1 MSLRPLGPQSLGD
14 DESGFGLIDTL
25 VAMMVLGL
33 MLIMSIPAV
42 LVAQSAVRRA
52 DALDALRSSAQ
63 GQIEEIRALD
73 FGDVGSPG
81 GSPEGIV
88 ATDRTITVDGVDIRL
103 QTNIRWEG
111 AASGLAMVDQDGDG
125 TPELGDGVAG
135 FRNIGVDYK
144 AVTVT
149 ASRVDEPTRTYE
161 ATTIVTPDDLAS
173 SGSSAVLVTV
183 VRDEPPA
190 SPSVTTD
197 YPTTYLIYPDARW
210 LVTSTPDRRDQSFV
224 DFADP
229 DQIFDVRLGFTSADF
244 DDGVWRLN
252 QAYAVAAGHDFLA
265 TTAVTVYKM
274 ITLDIELVDV
284 AGVPV
289 SDASITISGPSAAT
303 TRLDPADMV
312 SPGRYVVTVDDGG
325 TPLKWGSY
333 SVAVAA
339 PEKGAASVSFD
350 APTGYPGDLVHEQRI
365 TLFDQSAD
373 ISKVQIAVDDGR
385 GWEVGEVDVAVA
397 SPTLGA
403 IGLTTDVDGLV
414 EVDLPEG
421 ETATL
426 TFTSS
431 RGFEDTVVA
440 VTPIG
445 ATHSLPVS
453 LDVSSGDKVAHVYAR
468 MTVGHFTVRPGSGD
482 WDQDLRMEPSSSDR
496 VSVVV
501 DDSDPS
507 WVFRSW
513 CDDSSIFR
521 ERTKRFSPMNDP
533 DLLRV
538 DRWWGC

>member
-88 ATDRTITVDGVDIRL
+88 ATDRTITADGVDIRL

-244 DDGVWRLN
+244 DDGVW
-252 QAYAVAAGHDFLA
+252 
-265 TTAVTVYKM
+265 
-274 ITLDIELVDV
+274 
-284 AGVPV
+284 
-289 SDASITISGPSAAT
+289 
-303 TRLDPADMV
+303 
-312 SPGRYVVTVDDGG
+312 
-325 TPLKWGSY
+325 
-333 SVAVAA
+333 
-339 PEKGAASVSFD
+339 
-350 APTGYPGDLVHEQRI
+350 
-365 TLFDQSAD
+365 
-373 ISKVQIAVDDGR
+373 
-385 GWEVGEVDVAVA
+385 
-397 SPTLGA
+397 
-403 IGLTTDVDGLV
+403 
-414 EVDLPEG
+414 
-421 ETATL
+421 
-426 TFTSS
+426 
-431 RGFEDTVVA
+431 
-440 VTPIG
+440 
-445 ATHSLPVS
+445 
-453 LDVSSGDKVAHVYAR
+453 
-468 MTVGHFTVRPGSGD
+468 
-482 WDQDLRMEPSSSDR
+482 
-496 VSVVV
+496 
-501 DDSDPS
+501 
-507 WVFRSW
+507 
-513 CDDSSIFR
+513 
-521 ERTKRFSPMNDP
+521 
-533 DLLRV
+533 
-538 DRWWGC
+538 